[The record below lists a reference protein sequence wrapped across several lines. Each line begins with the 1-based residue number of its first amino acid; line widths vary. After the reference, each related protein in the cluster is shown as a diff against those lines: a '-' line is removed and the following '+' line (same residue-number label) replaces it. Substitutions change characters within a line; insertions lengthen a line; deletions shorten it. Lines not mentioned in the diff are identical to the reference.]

1 MLSSLLKILHFT
13 MHSAALPGSLARQPC
28 PAALPGSLAWQ
39 FDQFRPDLMRARSPC
54 FRHCSKYC
62 ISPCIQQPCSAAF
75 PGSLARQPCLAVRP
89 ISTGFDARARSLRSH
104 RTVLQ
109 WQVTKL
115 RARAAVLTGLNLFVV
130 RFCYHRS
137 IPMMRFAA
145 YYSFHYWL
153 QFELAAYNALIVGRN
168 LPRIVPV

>member
-1 MLSSLLKILHFT
+1 LLCCSSCCWGVINQNTAMFANFVQFHHAFVIAQNIAF
-13 MHSAALPGSLARQPC
+13 HHAFSSLARQPC
-28 PAALPGSLAWQ
+28 PAAL
-39 FDQFRPDLMRARSPC
+39 
-54 FRHCSKYC
+54 
-62 ISPCIQQPCSAAF
+62 